1 MTQDTAQSLAT
12 VLVVEDEMDMR
23 FFLATLLKTNRY
35 TPVLAKNGK
44 EGLRQAVAI
53 HPDLIIMDVMMPE
66 EGGAL
71 MYQKLKEEATL
82 AAIPVIVLSGV
93 GKTVFGHYLT
103 MLNAEGDRNIA
114 MPDVYLEKPPESE
127 ALLAALRAL
136 TGDKGGAG
144 SHNG

>member
-1 MTQDTAQSLAT
+1 MTQNTAQSLAT

-44 EGLRQAVAI
+44 EGLRQAVAT

-93 GKTVFGHYLT
+93 GKTVFSHYLT
-103 MLNAEGDRNIA
+103 MLNAEGDRSIA
-114 MPDVYLEKPPESE
+114 MPDVYLEKPPEPE